1 MKKVSLLIFLISILV
16 IPLASSYGA
25 ELPKVAVWDLTFGDI
40 KAVYAQDL
48 TLILVSEIAKLKK
61 YEVYSQENVRTL
73 AGWTEERMKL
83 GCTSTQCLT
92 ALGQMD
98 IAKLVSGRIGK
109 VGNRYSVSLNIFDTQ
124 KAKAEN
130 SVSEFGSSEDELI
143 DLVQV
148 AARKLLGV
156 EVTPT
161 KFEQRP
167 SPSTPS
173 EIGREGRFISYNN
186 GTVLDMQTGLM
197 WAAKDN
203 GSDIDWPGAK
213 RYCENYR
220 GGGYTDWRMPTLK
233 ELEGLYDSA
242 VTGKN
247 GYKLTNLIELTSCCP
262 WASETRGSEAANFH
276 FFHGYRYW
284 THQSGDIYIR
294 ALPVRSGK

>member
-25 ELPKVAVWDLTFGDI
+25 ELPKVAVWDLTSGDI

-48 TLILVSEIAKLKK
+48 TLVLVSEIAKLKK

-98 IAKLVSGRIGK
+98 IAKLISGRIGK
-109 VGNRYSVSLNIFDTQ
+109 VGNRYSVSLNLFDTQ
-124 KAKAEN
+124 NAKAEN
-130 SVSEFGSSEDELI
+130 AVSEFGSSEDELI

-161 KFEQRP
+161 KIEQRP
-167 SPSTPS
+167 SPSTGS
-173 EIGREGRFISYNN
+173 EIGRDGRFIAYNN
-186 GTVLDMQTGLM
+186 GTVSDTRTNLM

-203 GSDIDWPGAK
+203 GSDINWANAK
-213 RYCENYR
+213 SYCENYR
-220 GGGYTDWRMPTLK
+220 GGGYSDWRMPTQD
-233 ELEGLYDSA
+233 ELAGLYDSA

-262 WASETRGSEAANFH
+262 WASETRGSGAARFR
-276 FFHGYRYW
+276 FDAGTRRPALPSRVGY
-284 THQSGDIYIR
+284 R

>member
-1 MKKVSLLIFLISILV
+1 M
-16 IPLASSYGA
+16 
-25 ELPKVAVWDLTFGDI
+25 
-40 KAVYAQDL
+40 
-48 TLILVSEIAKLKK
+48 SEIAKLKK

-156 EVTPT
+156 EVAPT

-167 SPSTPS
+167 SPSTAS
-173 EIGREGRFISYNN
+173 EIGREGRFTSYNN

-247 GYKLTNLIELTSCCP
+247 GYKLTNLIELNHEPRCAQRNHAVRC
-262 WASETRGSEAANFH
+262 
-276 FFHGYRYW
+276 
-284 THQSGDIYIR
+284 QSY
-294 ALPVRSGK
+294 